1 MPLFIPEKVKL
12 AHTES
17 GIKCKNTESGHA
29 SLRANGANL
38 CVAEQQFRHSYLI
51 FHLTESVCSLLV
63 SH

>member
-1 MPLFIPEKVKL
+1 MPLFIPKNVKL

-17 GIKCKNTESGHA
+17 GIKCKNTESSHA
-29 SLRANGANL
+29 SFRANGTNL
-38 CVAEQQFRHSYLI
+38 CVAEQQFHHSYLI